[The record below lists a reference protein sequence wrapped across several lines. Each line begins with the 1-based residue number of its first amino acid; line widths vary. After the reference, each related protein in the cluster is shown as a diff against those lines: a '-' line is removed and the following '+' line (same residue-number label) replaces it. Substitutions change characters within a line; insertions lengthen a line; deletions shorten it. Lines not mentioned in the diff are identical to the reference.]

1 MKVIYV
7 AEQMPL
13 NGALGQTLRR
23 DGIIEGLK
31 QNGYE
36 VSIILVNRDGEG
48 VKTLKK
54 VRSECDANQ
63 NIFIIFEGFEFSIF
77 AQRFVSLNEAFVD
90 ICDSRVL
97 IASID
102 PKMRKS
108 RAVKFIRKY
117 LKIVRNGFR
126 LKKLGKSCR
135 GFIYIS
141 ERDLKSDEMFLK
153 KDLIKVILPNGVDK
167 NEMLRIAFKIEGD
180 FLLVG
185 NWSYAP
191 NIEMLNYAVRFL
203 ENHEVRGRRALRIAG
218 PNLKLQDIPSHS
230 WITYLGWVKEKSDI
244 YKDTFCLLAPIFQG
258 GGVKNKVLEAIS
270 YGIPIFG
277 LEEAFASIPMD
288 LQGCCFPFKNL
299 PNFNNEVIVNYN
311 EIEQKLYTAK
321 GLISRYTWK
330 NSVGNLLIEFIS

>member
-1 MKVIYV
+1 MKVMYV
-7 AEQMPL
+7 AEQIPF

-36 VSIILVNRDGEG
+36 VSTILVNRDVKG
-48 VKTLKK
+48 VETLKK
-54 VRSECDANQ
+54 VRCEFDANPS
-63 NIFIIFEGFEFSIF
+63 ILIIFEGFEFSIF
-77 AQRFVSLNEAFVD
+77 VQRHVSLNKAFVD
-90 ICDSRVL
+90 VCDSRVL
-97 IASID
+97 VASID

-108 RAVKFIRKY
+108 RAIKIIRKY
-117 LKIVRNGFR
+117 LKIVRNGYR
-126 LKKLGKSCR
+126 LRKLGKSCR

-141 ERDLKSDEMFLK
+141 ERDLKSDELFLNR
-153 KDLIKVILPNGVDK
+153 DLVKAILPNGVNQNDS
-167 NEMLRIAFKIEGD
+167 LRIAFKIDGD

-191 NIEMLNYAVRFL
+191 NIEMLNFAIRFL
-203 ENHEVRGRRALRIAG
+203 ENGEVRGGRALRIAG

-299 PNFNNEVIVNYN
+299 LNFNNEVIVNYN

-321 GLISRYTWK
+321 ELISRHTWK
-330 NSVGNLLIEFIS
+330 NSVGNLLDEFIT